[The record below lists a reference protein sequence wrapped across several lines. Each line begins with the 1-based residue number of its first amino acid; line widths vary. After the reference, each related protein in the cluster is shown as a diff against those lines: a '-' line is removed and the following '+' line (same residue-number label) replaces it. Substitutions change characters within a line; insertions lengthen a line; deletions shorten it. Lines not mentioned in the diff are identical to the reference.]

1 MPLLLDTQ
9 IYLWWL
15 QNHPRLSLVARQRIM
30 EATYVYVS
38 SASIWE
44 AAIKVG
50 IGKLQVDIDQLVT
63 EIGNS
68 GFIELPIS
76 AKHAAKVAH
85 LPHHHRDPFDRLL
98 VAQALCDTLHLLTAD
113 KVLPAYSVSIEL
125 I

>member
-15 QNHPRLSLVARQRIM
+15 QNHPRLTLVARQRIM

-76 AKHAAKVAH
+76 AKHAAKVAQ